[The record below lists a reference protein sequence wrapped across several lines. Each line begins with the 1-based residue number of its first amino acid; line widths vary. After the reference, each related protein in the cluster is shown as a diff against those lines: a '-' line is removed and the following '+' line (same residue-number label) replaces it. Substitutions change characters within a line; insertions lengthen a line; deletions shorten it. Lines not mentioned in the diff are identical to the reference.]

1 MRVISWDVG
10 IKNLAFCCIEYN
22 YDNLESE
29 IVSKTIL
36 NWNIIN
42 LIPDQEHCLI
52 TKCKQPVIHG
62 CQYHGKDIFWC
73 SKHNS
78 FYNKLLLLAKN
89 DPNNLT
95 KPYSVKS
102 INCNNID
109 IEMLRSSLVYKLDMI
124 ILPIIYNLKIDYVLI
139 ENQPALRN
147 PRMKAIADLLYA
159 WFLIRCVN
167 DSKIVKSIHLIS
179 PSNKLKTYAEELN
192 SKENKYRS
200 TKLKSI
206 DVVTEYLNT
215 TNLTNWTNHL
225 KTFSKKD
232 DLCDSLLQ
240 GFYWID
246 KNKPKIKEPKVKKVK
261 EPKVKKVKKSNNDDV
276 IDI

>member
-22 YDNLESE
+22 YDNQESE

-36 NWNIIN
+36 EWNIIN
-42 LIPDQEHCLI
+42 LIPDQEQCLI
-52 TKCKQPVIHG
+52 STCKKPVVHG

-73 SKHNS
+73 AKHNS
-78 FYNKLLLLAKN
+78 FYSKLKILAQE
-89 DPNNLT
+89 DTINLT
-95 KPYSVKS
+95 KPYTVKS

-109 IEMLRSSLVYKLDMI
+109 IEMLRSSLVYKLDII
-124 ILPIIYNLKIDYVLI
+124 ILPIIYKLNIDYVLI

-147 PRMKAIADLLYA
+147 PRMKAIADMLYA

-167 DSKIVKSIHLIS
+167 DSRIVKSIHFIS
-179 PSNKLKTYAEELN
+179 PSNKLKSYAEELN
-192 SKENKYRS
+192 LSENKYRS

-206 DVVTEYLNT
+206 DVVSEYLN
-215 TNLTNWTNHL
+215 NNKLNNWINHIN
-225 KTFSKKD
+225 TFNKKD

-246 KNKPKIKEPKVKKVK
+246 KNKPKVPKIKVIKEKVKKT
-261 EPKVKKVKKSNNDDV
+261 KKLKKTNEQV